1 MYKVEAALTPA
12 LRDLSPT
19 QGKSGHTEPWGLLEA
34 AGRISSTGKKQR
46 KINFVQLTSSFSPE
60 SYPRALCPSQWV
72 GLPTSGTPNK
82 AVPYRLALKTICPYL
97 F

>member
-19 QGKSGHTEPWGLLEA
+19 QGKSVHTEPWDCL
-34 AGRISSTGKKQR
+34 KQLVASHLQS
-46 KINFVQLTSSFSPE
+46 VQTVQDPQARE
-60 SYPRALCPSQWV
+60 MI
-72 GLPTSGTPNK
+72 LPQL
-82 AVPYRLALKTICPYL
+82 RWI